1 MARRHSQP
9 LHPLLWLGAPLGLC
23 ILATLVL
30 ASPVRIFGLALPE
43 PVFPM
48 VLAFAWAVI
57 RPSLL
62 GPWML
67 LVAGLFLDLFWGG
80 PLGLWA
86 LSLLIA
92 YAVSLSAR
100 SLMVGQDVRVLWGW
114 YLVANLTAFGCA
126 YFFLLLDA
134 RAAPNLVAVLWQIL
148 ATAALFPAAYR
159 LIERFEDADVRFR

>member
-1 MARRHSQP
+1 MSGNSGPLQP
-9 LHPLLWLGAPLGLC
+9 WSWLFAPLLISLFATVIIAAPARFLGF
-23 ILATLVL
+23 
-30 ASPVRIFGLALPE
+30 SLPE

-62 GPWML
+62 GPWL
-67 LVAGLFLDLFWGG
+67 LLATGLFLDLFWGG
-80 PLGLWA
+80 PLGLWG

-92 YAVSLSAR
+92 YAVSLTAR

-114 YLVANLTAFGCA
+114 YLVANLTAFGSA

-134 RAAPNLVAVLWQIL
+134 RTAPNLISVGWQL
-148 ATAALFPAAYR
+148 VVSAALFPAAYR

>member
-1 MARRHSQP
+1 MARHQSQP
-9 LHPLLWLGAPLGLC
+9 LHPLVWLGLPMGLC
-23 ILATLVL
+23 LLATLAL
-30 ASPVRIFGLALPE
+30 AAPLRIFGLALPE

-48 VLAFAWAVI
+48 ILAFAWAVI

-62 GPWML
+62 GPWL
-67 LVAGLFLDLFWGG
+67 LLATGLFLDLFWGG
-80 PLGLWA
+80 PLGLWG

-92 YAVSLSAR
+92 YAVSLTAR

-114 YLVANLTAFGCA
+114 YLVANLTAFGSA

-134 RAAPNLVAVLWQIL
+134 RTAPNLISVGWQL
-148 ATAALFPAAYR
+148 VVSAALFPAAYR